1 MERRDKPTGC
11 NRWAFDSRNLMAEN
25 TRRGLFVSGD
35 LMLGVPVLNA
45 LGTVCGDVTRALSGR
60 GLLEKL
66 QAEPVDVLVL
76 DLEASDLD
84 LPAIGNITRTSGKP
98 LTVAYAPHVATQRLQ
113 AAADAGFA
121 AVISR
126 GQAASQLP
134 AILQSLLAQHA
145 SAQ

>member
-1 MERRDKPTGC
+1 M
-11 NRWAFDSRNLMAEN
+11 SEN

-45 LGTVCGDVTRALSGR
+45 LGTVCGDVTRAISGR
-60 GLLEKL
+60 GLLHKL

-84 LPAIGNITRTSGKP
+84 LAAIGDLTRTTGRP
-98 LTVAYAPHVATQRLQ
+98 LTVAYAPHVATHRLQ

-121 AVISR
+121 AVITR
-126 GQAASQLP
+126 GQAANQLP
-134 AILQSLLAQHA
+134 GILQSLLSQHA
-145 SAQ
+145 AP

>member
-1 MERRDKPTGC
+1 MP
-11 NRWAFDSRNLMAEN
+11 EN

-45 LGTVCGDVTRALSGR
+45 LGTVCGDVLRALSGR

-84 LPAIGNITRTSGKP
+84 LPAIGELTRTTGKP
-98 LTVAYAPHVATQRLQ
+98 LTVAYAPHVATERLQ
-113 AAADAGFA
+113 GAADAGFA
-121 AVISR
+121 AVITR
-126 GQAASQLP
+126 GQAANQLP
-134 AILQSLLAQHA
+134 AILQSLLTKSPLQ
-145 SAQ
+145 SE

>member
-1 MERRDKPTGC
+1 MS
-11 NRWAFDSRNLMAEN
+11 NQ

-45 LGTVCGDVTRALSGR
+45 VGTVCGDVSRALSGR

-84 LPAIGNITRTSGKP
+84 LPAIGELTRTAGKP
-98 LTVAYAPHVATQRLQ
+98 LVVAYAPHVATQRLQ

-121 AVISR
+121 AVITR
-126 GQAASQLP
+126 GQAANQLP
-134 AILQSLLAQHA
+134 AILQNLFPQHA
-145 SAQ
+145 AQ

>member
-1 MERRDKPTGC
+1 M
-11 NRWAFDSRNLMAEN
+11 SEN
-25 TRRGLFVSGD
+25 SRRGLFVSGD

-45 LGTVCGDVTRALSGR
+45 LGTVCGDVTRAISGR
-60 GLLEKL
+60 GLLDKL

-84 LPAIGNITRTSGKP
+84 LPAIGDLTRTTGKP

-121 AVISR
+121 AVITR
-126 GQAASQLP
+126 GQAANQLP
-134 AILQSLLAQHA
+134 GILQSLLSRHA
-145 SAQ
+145 AP

>member
-1 MERRDKPTGC
+1 
-11 NRWAFDSRNLMAEN
+11 MAEN

-45 LGTVCGDVTRALSGR
+45 MGTVCGDVTRALSGR